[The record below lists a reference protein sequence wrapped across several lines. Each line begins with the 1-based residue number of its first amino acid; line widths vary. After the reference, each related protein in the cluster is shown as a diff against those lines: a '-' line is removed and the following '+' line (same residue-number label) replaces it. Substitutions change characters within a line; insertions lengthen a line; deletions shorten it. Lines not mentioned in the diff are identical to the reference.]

1 VRLAWKELTY
11 NWKKY
16 LLVEVIV
23 ILMTFMVLFL
33 SGLVSGLGRAVSS
46 GIEGMDASAF
56 VLGKDSEK
64 LITVSSLTDA
74 QYKKLQDEYGS
85 RQTPLD
91 IQRAYLQKA
100 SSNTKLDVTYFGIDP
115 AGFLAPKTYAG
126 TGLSAG
132 KGEVILDDA
141 FQEKGIRLGDTV
153 KDSSSGVRLKVVGF
167 TKDKMY
173 GHVSVAYVSKATFDT
188 MGKKDNPM
196 HQKTV
201 HAVAIRGRLATHVKG
216 TESYTKAQ
224 VVEALPG
231 YKAEQMTITMVE
243 WLLVVI
249 TAVIIGVFFFVIN
262 MQKEQEFGVM
272 KAIGTSTAKIS
283 GTIVS
288 QVFLIAALGAGIAC
302 GLAAAMSTALPAS
315 MPFYLVPTQVVTVL
329 VAFVAISV
337 LSSLASVVRV
347 ARIDPAKVIGG
358 DFQ

>member
-1 VRLAWKELTY
+1 MRLAWKELTY

-46 GIEGMDASAF
+46 GIESMDASAF

-100 SSNTKLDVTYFGIDP
+100 SSDKKIDVTYFGIDP
-115 AGFLAPKTYAG
+115 AGFLVPKTYAG
-126 TGLSAG
+126 KGLSAG

-141 FQEKGIRLGDTV
+141 FQEKGIKLGDTV
-153 KDSSSGVRLKVVGF
+153 TDSSSGVKLKVVGF

-173 GHVSVAYVSKATFDT
+173 GHVSVAYVSVDTFDA
-188 MGKKDNPM
+188 MGEKGNPM
-196 HQKTV
+196 YQKAV
-201 HAVAIRGRLATHVKG
+201 HAVAIDGRLATHVKG
-216 TESYTKAQ
+216 TEGYTKAQ
-224 VVEALPG
+224 IVEALPG

-243 WLLVVI
+243 WLLVAI

-262 MQKEQEFGVM
+262 MQKGQEFGVM

-283 GTIVS
+283 CTIVS
-288 QVFLIAALGAGIAC
+288 QVFLIAALGAAIAC
-302 GLAAAMSTALPAS
+302 GLATAMSAALPAS
-315 MPFYLVPTQVVTVL
+315 MPFYLVPVQVAVVL
-329 VAFVAISV
+329 VAFVAISI
-337 LSSLASVVRV
+337 LSSLASVARV

>member
-1 VRLAWKELTY
+1 MRLAWKELTY

-16 LLVEVIV
+16 LLVEIIV
-23 ILMTFMVLFL
+23 ILMMFMVLFL

-46 GIEGMDASAF
+46 GIETMDASAF

-100 SSNTKLDVTYFGIDP
+100 SSDKKIDVTYFGIDP

-126 TGLSAG
+126 KGLSAG

-141 FQEKGIRLGDTV
+141 FQEKGIKLGDTV
-153 KDSSSGVRLKVVGF
+153 TDSSSGVKLKVVGF

-173 GHVSVAYVSKATFDT
+173 GHVSVAYVSVDTFDA
-188 MGKKDNPM
+188 MGEKGNPM
-196 HQKTV
+196 YQKAV
-201 HAVAIRGRLATHVKG
+201 HAVAIDGKLATHVKG

-224 VVEALPG
+224 IVEALPG

-243 WLLVVI
+243 WLLVAI

-262 MQKEQEFGVM
+262 IQKEQEFGVM
-272 KAIGTSTAKIS
+272 KAIGTSTSKIS
-283 GTIVS
+283 CTIVS
-288 QVFLIAALGAGIAC
+288 QVFLIAALGAAIAC
-302 GLAAAMSTALPAS
+302 GLATAMSAALPAS
-315 MPFYLVPTQVVTVL
+315 MPFYLVPAQVAVVL
-329 VAFVAISV
+329 VAFVAISI
-337 LSSLASVVRV
+337 LSSLASVARV
-347 ARIDPAKVIGG
+347 TRIDPAKVIGG

>member
-1 VRLAWKELTY
+1 MRLAWKELTY

-16 LLVEVIV
+16 LLVEIIV
-23 ILMTFMVLFL
+23 ILMMFMVLFL

-46 GIEGMDASAF
+46 GIETMDASAF
-56 VLGKDSEK
+56 VLGKDPEK

-85 RQTPLD
+85 QQTPLD

-100 SSNTKLDVTYFGIDP
+100 SSDKKIDVTYFGIDP

-126 TGLSAG
+126 KGLSAG

-141 FQEKGIRLGDTV
+141 FQEKGIKLGDTV
-153 KDSSSGVRLKVVGF
+153 TDSSSGVKLKVVGF

-173 GHVSVAYVSKATFDT
+173 GHVSVAYVSVDTFDA
-188 MGKKDNPM
+188 MGEKGNPM
-196 HQKTV
+196 YQKAV
-201 HAVAIRGRLATHVKG
+201 HAVAIDGKLATHVKG

-224 VVEALPG
+224 IVEALPG

-243 WLLVVI
+243 WLLVAI

-262 MQKEQEFGVM
+262 IQKEQEFGVM
-272 KAIGTSTAKIS
+272 KAIGTSTSKIS
-283 GTIVS
+283 CTIVS
-288 QVFLIAALGAGIAC
+288 QVFLIAALGAAIAC
-302 GLAAAMSTALPAS
+302 GLATAMSAALPAS
-315 MPFYLVPTQVVTVL
+315 MPFYLVPAQVAVVL
-329 VAFVAISV
+329 VAFVAISI
-337 LSSLASVVRV
+337 LSSLASVARV

>member
-16 LLVEVIV
+16 LLVEIIV
-23 ILMTFMVLFL
+23 ILMMFMVLFL

-46 GIEGMDASAF
+46 GIETMDASAF
-56 VLGKDSEK
+56 VLGKDPEK

-85 RQTPLD
+85 QQTPLD

-100 SSNTKLDVTYFGIDP
+100 SSDKKIDVTYFGIDP

-126 TGLSAG
+126 KGLSAG

-141 FQEKGIRLGDTV
+141 FQEKGIKLGDTV
-153 KDSSSGVRLKVVGF
+153 TDSSSGVKLKVVGF

-173 GHVSVAYVSKATFDT
+173 GHVSVAYVSVDTFDA
-188 MGKKDNPM
+188 MGEKGNPM
-196 HQKTV
+196 YQKAV
-201 HAVAIRGRLATHVKG
+201 HAVAIDGKLATHVKG

-224 VVEALPG
+224 IVEALPG

-243 WLLVVI
+243 WLLVAI

-262 MQKEQEFGVM
+262 IQKEQEFGVM
-272 KAIGTSTAKIS
+272 KAIGTSTSKIS
-283 GTIVS
+283 CTIVS
-288 QVFLIAALGAGIAC
+288 QVFLIAALGAAIAC
-302 GLAAAMSTALPAS
+302 GLATAMSAALPAS
-315 MPFYLVPTQVVTVL
+315 MPFYLVPAQVAVVL
-329 VAFVAISV
+329 VAFVAISI
-337 LSSLASVVRV
+337 LSSLASVARV

>member
-1 VRLAWKELTY
+1 MRLAWKELTY

-16 LLVEVIV
+16 LLVEIIV
-23 ILMTFMVLFL
+23 ILMMFMVLFL

-46 GIEGMDASAF
+46 GIESMDASTF

-74 QYKKLQDEYGS
+74 QYKNLQDEYGS

-100 SSNTKLDVTYFGIDP
+100 SSDKKIDVTYFGIDP

-141 FQEKGIRLGDTV
+141 FQDKGIKLGDTV
-153 KDSSSGVRLKVVGF
+153 KDSSSGMKLKVVGF

-173 GHVSVAYVSKATFDT
+173 GHVSVAYVSVDTFDA
-188 MGKKDNPM
+188 MGEKGNPM
-196 HQKTV
+196 YQKAV
-201 HAVAIRGRLATHVKG
+201 HAVAISGRLAAHVKG

-224 VVEALPG
+224 IVEALPG

-243 WLLVVI
+243 WLLVAI

-262 MQKEQEFGVM
+262 MQKKQEFGVM

-283 GTIVS
+283 CTIVS
-288 QVFLIAALGAGIAC
+288 QVFLIAALGAAIAC
-302 GLAAAMSTALPAS
+302 GLATAMSAALPVS
-315 MPFYLVPTQVVTVL
+315 MPFYLVPAQVAVVL
-329 VAFVAISV
+329 VAFVAISI
-337 LSSLASVVRV
+337 LSSLASVARV